1 MKSKLHY
8 ALLGAASLT
17 LVYACSPKTGQM
29 ATTTGK
35 NTETP
40 ADKRK
45 FIDPVNMNM
54 SAKPSEDFYE
64 YANGAW
70 LKTAKIP
77 ASESGWGSF
86 NELREFN
93 QNALKSICEDASATP
108 GAKGTTRQ
116 KVGDFYAAGMDEAAI
131 EKVGLAGV
139 KPLLD
144 RVMKIKTYKELLEE
158 ITNLYI
164 DGDDPLW
171 SLAVD
176 QDDKNSTAVVP
187 KFYQGGI
194 HLPDRDY
201 FLKDDERSKKI
212 RKAYEEHAYNVF
224 KLLGDNEVKA
234 KANAGDVMRFETT
247 LAKASMTRVEMRDPQ
262 KVYNKMT
269 LADLEKVCPQMNWAE
284 YMKKLGIEN
293 SYVIVGQPEF
303 LKEINN
309 QLKNGTLDDWKTIL
323 RWNVIKSAIPF
334 LNKAF
339 VDEGFK
345 FAQNLSG
352 QKEIQPRWKRVSTM
366 TDGVLGEALGQIYVE
381 KHFKPEAKQR
391 MIVMVENL
399 SKIYEA
405 RIKNLDWM
413 SAATKQKALQK
424 LSTFIRKIGYTEKW
438 QDYTPLSIDRSKSYF
453 ENVLAA
459 KRFLFKDVA
468 SRVGK
473 PVDKTRWGM
482 TPSTVNAYYNPS
494 MNEIVFP
501 AGILQ
506 YPFFDN
512 EADDAVNYGGIG
524 AVIGHE
530 MTHGFDDEG
539 RQFDFEGNLKEWWT
553 EEDSKKFD
561 VKANLMVEQYNG
573 YTVLDTVHVNGKL
586 TLGENLADLGGVTL
600 AYEAFKNYSPQG
612 KTNDRIDGF
621 TPDQRFFLSWSQVWR
636 ILLRDETMA
645 QRIVTDPHSP
655 GRYRSNG
662 PLSNFEPFYKAFD
675 VKEGDKMWRPEAKR
689 VKIW

>member
-1 MKSKLHY
+1 MKKLHY
-8 ALLGAASLT
+8 ALLGAASLF
-17 LVYACSPKTGQM
+17 LYACSPKTGQM
-29 ATTTGK
+29 TSSTPSGK
-35 NTETP
+35 NVETP
-40 ADKRK
+40 AGKRK

-54 SAKPSEDFYE
+54 AVKPSEDFYE

-77 ASESGWGSF
+77 ASESRWGSF
-86 NELREFN
+86 NELQEFN
-93 QNALKSICEDASATP
+93 QNALKVICEDAAANPSTK
-108 GAKGTTRQ
+108 GAIRQ

-131 EKVGLAGV
+131 EKAGLAPV
-139 KPLLD
+139 KPMLD
-144 RVMKIKTYKELLEE
+144 RVMKIKSYKELLDE
-158 ITNLYI
+158 IAMLYTE
-164 DGDDPLW
+164 GSDPLW
-171 SLAVD
+171 NLAID

-187 KFYQGGI
+187 KLYQGGI

-212 RKAYEEHAYNVF
+212 KKAYEEHAYNIF

-234 KANAGDVMRFETT
+234 KANAGDVIRFETT
-247 LAKASMTRVEMRDPQ
+247 LAKASMSRVEMRDPQ

-269 LADLEKVCPQMNWAE
+269 LADLEKACPQMNWAE
-284 YMKKLGIEN
+284 YMKKLGIVN
-293 SYVIVGQPEF
+293 DYVIVGQPEF

-323 RWNVIKSAIPF
+323 RWSIIKDAIPF
-334 LNKAF
+334 LSKVF
-339 VDEGFK
+339 VEEGFK
-345 FAQNLSG
+345 FSQNLSG
-352 QKEIQPRWKRVSTM
+352 AKEMQPRWKRVSGM

-391 MIVMVENL
+391 MMTLVENL
-399 SKIYEA
+399 SKTYEA

-413 SAATKQKALQK
+413 TEATKQKALQK
-424 LSTFIRKIGYTEKW
+424 LSTFMRKIGYTDKW
-438 QDYTPLSIDRSKSYF
+438 KDYTPLSIDRSKTYY

-459 KRFLFKDVA
+459 KRFLYKDVA

-473 PVDKTRWGM
+473 PVDRTRWGM

-494 MNEIVFP
+494 LNEIVFP

-506 YPFFDN
+506 FPFFDN

-539 RQFDFEGNLKEWWT
+539 RQFDAEGNLKEWWS
-553 EEDSKKFD
+553 EEDAKKFE
-561 VKANLMVEQYNG
+561 VKANLVVDQYNA

-586 TLGENLADLGGVTL
+586 TLGENLADLGGITL
-600 AYEAFKNYSPQG
+600 AYEAFKNFSPQS
-612 KTNDRIDGF
+612 KNTDRIDGF
-621 TPDQRFFLSWSQVWR
+621 TADQRFFLSWSQVWR
-636 ILLRDETMA
+636 NLMRDEAMA

-675 VKEGDKMWRPEAKR
+675 VKQGDKMWRPEDLR

>member
-1 MKSKLHY
+1 MKNKLHY

-40 ADKRK
+40 AGKRK

-93 QNALKSICEDASATP
+93 QNALKSICEDAAAAP

-131 EKVGLAGV
+131 EKTGLAGV

-158 ITNLYI
+158 ITNLYM

-262 KVYNKMT
+262 KVYHKMT
-269 LADLEKVCPQMNWAE
+269 LEDLEKVCPQMNWAE
-284 YMKKLGIEN
+284 YMKKLGITN
-293 SYVIVGQPEF
+293 GYVIVGQPEF

-323 RWNVIKSAIPF
+323 RWNVIKSAIPY

-339 VDEGFK
+339 VEEGFK
-345 FAQNLSG
+345 FAQNLTG
-352 QKEIQPRWKRVSTM
+352 QKEMQPRWKRVSTM

-381 KHFKPEAKQR
+381 KYFKPEAKQR
-391 MIVMVENL
+391 MMTLVENL
-399 SKIYEA
+399 SKTYEA

-424 LSTFIRKIGYTEKW
+424 LSTFIRKIGYTDKW
-438 QDYTPLSIDRSKSYF
+438 KDYSPLSIDRSKSYF
-453 ENVLAA
+453 ENVLVA

-482 TPSTVNAYYNPS
+482 TPATVNAYYNPS

-561 VKANLMVEQYNG
+561 VKANLMVDQYNG

-600 AYEAFKNYSPQG
+600 AYEAFKNYSSQG
-612 KTNDRIDGF
+612 KNNDRIDGF

-636 ILLRDETMA
+636 GLLRDEAMA

-675 VKEGDKMWRPEAKR
+675 VKEGDKMWRAESKR

>member
-40 ADKRK
+40 AGKRK

-77 ASESGWGSF
+77 ASESRWGSF
-86 NELREFN
+86 NELQEFN
-93 QNALKSICEDASATP
+93 QNALKAICEDASATP

-131 EKVGLAGV
+131 EKVGLTGV

-262 KVYNKMT
+262 KIYNKMT

-339 VDEGFK
+339 VEEGFK
-345 FAQNLSG
+345 FAQNLTG
-352 QKEIQPRWKRVSTM
+352 QKEMQPRWKRVSTM

-391 MIVMVENL
+391 MMTLVENL
-399 SKIYEA
+399 SKTYEA

-424 LSTFIRKIGYTEKW
+424 LSTFIRKIGYTDKW
-438 QDYTPLSIDRSKSYF
+438 LDYTPLSIDRSKSYF
-453 ENVLAA
+453 ENVLVA

-636 ILLRDETMA
+636 GLMRDEAMA
-645 QRIVTDPHSP
+645 QRIMTDPHSP

>member
-17 LVYACSPKTGQM
+17 LMYACSPKTGQM

-40 ADKRK
+40 AGRRK
-45 FIDPVNMNM
+45 FIDPANMNT
-54 SAKPSEDFYE
+54 AVKPSEDFYE

-77 ASESGWGSF
+77 ASESRWGSF
-86 NELREFN
+86 NELQEFN
-93 QNALKSICEDASATP
+93 QNALKAICEDASATP

-131 EKVGLAGV
+131 EKMGLAGV

-171 SLAVD
+171 SLAID

-224 KLLGDNEVKA
+224 KLLGDNDVKA

-247 LAKASMTRVEMRDPQ
+247 LAKASMTRVEMRNPE
-262 KVYNKMT
+262 KMYNKMT

-293 SYVIVGQPEF
+293 AYVIVGQPEF
-303 LKEINN
+303 LKEINT

-323 RWNVIKSAIPF
+323 RWNVIKSAIPY

-339 VDEGFK
+339 VEEGFK
-345 FAQNLSG
+345 FAQNLTG
-352 QKEIQPRWKRVSTM
+352 QKEMQPRWKRVSNM
-366 TDGVLGEALGQIYVE
+366 TDGILGEALGQIYVE

-391 MIVMVENL
+391 MMVMVENL
-399 SKIYEA
+399 SKTYEA

-413 SAATKQKALQK
+413 SATTKQKALQK
-424 LSTFIRKIGYTEKW
+424 LSTFIRKIGYTDKW
-438 QDYTPLSIDRSKSYF
+438 KDYTPLSIDRSKSYF

-561 VKANLMVEQYNG
+561 AKANLMVEQYNG

-600 AYEAFKNYSPQG
+600 AYEAFKNYSAQG

-636 ILLRDETMA
+636 NLMRDEAMA

>member
-40 ADKRK
+40 AGKRK

-77 ASESGWGSF
+77 ASESRWGSF
-86 NELREFN
+86 NELQEFN

-158 ITNLYI
+158 ITNLYM

-262 KVYNKMT
+262 KIYNKMT

-303 LKEINN
+303 LKEVNN

-334 LNKAF
+334 LSKTF
-339 VDEGFK
+339 VEEGFK

-352 QKEIQPRWKRVSTM
+352 QKEMQPRWKRVSNM
-366 TDGVLGEALGQIYVE
+366 TDGLLGEALGQIYVE
-381 KHFKPEAKQR
+381 KHFKSEAKQR
-391 MIVMVENL
+391 MMVMVENL
-399 SKIYEA
+399 SKTYEA

-424 LSTFIRKIGYTEKW
+424 LSTFIRKIGYTDKW
-438 QDYTPLSIDRSKSYF
+438 LDYTPLSIDRSKSYF

-459 KRFLFKDVA
+459 KRFLFKDVT

-573 YTVLDTVHVNGKL
+573 YMVLDTVHVNGKL

-636 ILLRDETMA
+636 GLMRDEAMA

-655 GRYRSNG
+655 GKYRSNG

>member
-8 ALLGAASLT
+8 ALLGAATLT

-40 ADKRK
+40 AGKRK
-45 FIDPVNMNM
+45 FIDPVNMDM

-77 ASESGWGSF
+77 ASESRWGSF
-86 NELREFN
+86 NELQEFN
-93 QNALKSICEDASATP
+93 QNALKSICEDASTTP

-158 ITNLYI
+158 ITNLYM

-262 KVYNKMT
+262 KIYNKMT

-303 LKEINN
+303 LKEVNN

-334 LNKAF
+334 LSKTF
-339 VDEGFK
+339 VEEGFK

-352 QKEIQPRWKRVSTM
+352 QKEMQPRWKRVSNM
-366 TDGVLGEALGQIYVE
+366 TDGLLGEALGQIYVE
-381 KHFKPEAKQR
+381 KHFKSEAKQR
-391 MIVMVENL
+391 MMVMVENL
-399 SKIYEA
+399 SKTYEA

-424 LSTFIRKIGYTEKW
+424 LSTFIRKIGYTDKW
-438 QDYTPLSIDRSKSYF
+438 LDYTPLSIDRSKSYF

-459 KRFLFKDVA
+459 KRFLFKDVT

-573 YTVLDTVHVNGKL
+573 YMVLDTVHVNGKL

-636 ILLRDETMA
+636 NLMRDEAMA

>member
-1 MKSKLHY
+1 MKKLYY
-8 ALLGAASLT
+8 ALVGAATLSLM
-17 LVYACSPKTGQM
+17 YACSPKTGQM
-29 ATTTGK
+29 TSTSGK

-40 ADKRK
+40 AGKRK
-45 FIDPVNMNM
+45 FIDPVNMNT
-54 SAKPSEDFYE
+54 AVKPSEDFFE

-70 LKTAKIP
+70 LKTTQIP
-77 ASESGWGSF
+77 ATESRWGSF
-86 NELREFN
+86 NELQEFN
-93 QNALKSICEDASATP
+93 QNAMKEICEDAAKSP
-108 GAKGTTRQ
+108 GAKGTSRQ

-131 EKVGLAGV
+131 EKAGLTPL

-158 ITNLYI
+158 ITVLYM
-164 DGDDPLW
+164 DGSDPLW
-171 SLAVD
+171 SLGVD

-187 KFYQGGI
+187 KLYQGGI

-224 KLLGDNEVKA
+224 KLLGDNDVKA

-247 LAKASMTRVEMRDPQ
+247 LSKASMTRVEMRDPQ
-262 KVYNKMT
+262 KIYNKMS
-269 LADLEKVCPQMNWAE
+269 LADLEKICPQMNWAE

-323 RWNVIKSAIPF
+323 RWNIIKDAIPF
-334 LNKAF
+334 LGKAF

-345 FAQNLSG
+345 FSQNLSG
-352 QKEIQPRWKRVSTM
+352 QKEIQPRWKRVSGM
-366 TDGVLGEALGQIYVE
+366 TDRILGEALGQVYVE
-381 KHFKPEAKQR
+381 KYFKPEAKQR
-391 MIVMVENL
+391 MMVMVENL
-399 SKIYEA
+399 SKTYET

-413 SAATKQKALQK
+413 SATTKQKALQK
-424 LSTFIRKIGYTEKW
+424 LSTFIRKIGYTDKW

-453 ENVLAA
+453 ENILAA

-482 TPSTVNAYYNPS
+482 TPPTVNAYYNPS

-501 AGILQ
+501 AGILR
-506 YPFFDN
+506 YPFFEND
-512 EADDAVNYGGIG
+512 ADDAVNYGGIG

-539 RQFDFEGNLKEWWT
+539 RQFDYEGNLKEWWT
-553 EEDSKKFD
+553 EEDAKKFD
-561 VKANLMVEQYNG
+561 AKTKLMVEQYNG
-573 YTVLDTVHVNGKL
+573 YTVLDTMHVNGSL

-600 AYEAFKNYSPQG
+600 AYEAFKNFSPQG
-612 KTNDRIDGF
+612 KNSDRIDGF

-636 ILLRDETMA
+636 SLTRDEAMA

-675 VKEGDKMWRPEAKR
+675 VKEGDKMWRSEAKR

>member
-1 MKSKLHY
+1 MKKLHY
-8 ALLGAASLT
+8 ALVGAATLSLM
-17 LVYACSPKTGQM
+17 YACTPKTGQM
-29 ATTTGK
+29 TSTTGK

-40 ADKRK
+40 AGKRK
-45 FIDPVNMNM
+45 FIDPVNMNT
-54 SAKPSEDFYE
+54 AVKPSEDFFE

-70 LKTAKIP
+70 LKTTQIP
-77 ASESGWGSF
+77 ATESRWGSF
-86 NELREFN
+86 NELQEFN
-93 QNALKSICEDASATP
+93 QNAMKEICEDAAKSP
-108 GAKGTTRQ
+108 GAKGTSRQ

-131 EKVGLAGV
+131 EKAGLAPV

-158 ITNLYI
+158 ITVLYM
-164 DGDDPLW
+164 DGSDPLW
-171 SLAVD
+171 SLGVD

-187 KFYQGGI
+187 KLYQGGI

-224 KLLGDNEVKA
+224 KLLGDNDVKA
-234 KANAGDVMRFETT
+234 KANAGDVIRFETT
-247 LAKASMTRVEMRDPQ
+247 LSKASMTRVEMRDPQ
-262 KVYNKMT
+262 KIYNKLS
-269 LADLEKVCPQMNWAE
+269 LADLEKICPQMNWAE

-323 RWNVIKSAIPF
+323 RWNIIKDAIPF
-334 LNKAF
+334 LGKAF

-345 FAQNLSG
+345 FSQNLSG
-352 QKEIQPRWKRVSTM
+352 QKEIQPRWKRVSAS
-366 TDGVLGEALGQIYVE
+366 TDRMLGEALGQVYVE
-381 KHFKPEAKQR
+381 KYFKPEAKQR
-391 MIVMVENL
+391 MMVMVENL
-399 SKIYEA
+399 SKTYET

-424 LSTFIRKIGYTEKW
+424 LSTFIRKIGYTDKW

-453 ENVLAA
+453 ENILAA

-482 TPSTVNAYYNPS
+482 TPPTVNAYYNPS

-501 AGILQ
+501 AGILR
-506 YPFFDN
+506 YPFFEND
-512 EADDAVNYGGIG
+512 ADDAVNYGGIG

-539 RQFDFEGNLKEWWT
+539 RQFDSEGNLKEWWT
-553 EEDSKKFD
+553 EEDAKKFD

-573 YTVLDTVHVNGKL
+573 YTVLDTMHVNGKL

-600 AYEAFKNYSPQG
+600 AYEAFKNFSPQG
-612 KTNDRIDGF
+612 KNSDRIDGF

-636 ILLRDETMA
+636 SLMRDEAMA

>member
-17 LVYACSPKTGQM
+17 LMYACSPKTGQM

-40 ADKRK
+40 AGRRK
-45 FIDPVNMNM
+45 FIDPANMNT
-54 SAKPSEDFYE
+54 AVKPSEDFYE

-77 ASESGWGSF
+77 ASESRWGSF
-86 NELREFN
+86 NELQEFN
-93 QNALKSICEDASATP
+93 QNALKAICEDASATP

-131 EKVGLAGV
+131 EKMGLAGV

-171 SLAVD
+171 SLAID

-224 KLLGDNEVKA
+224 KLLGDNDVKA

-247 LAKASMTRVEMRDPQ
+247 LAKASMTRVEMRNPE
-262 KVYNKMT
+262 KMYNKMT

-293 SYVIVGQPEF
+293 AYVIVGQPEF
-303 LKEINN
+303 LKEINT

-323 RWNVIKSAIPF
+323 RWNVIKSAIPY

-339 VDEGFK
+339 VEEGFK
-345 FAQNLSG
+345 FAQNLTG
-352 QKEIQPRWKRVSTM
+352 QKEMQPRWKRVSNM
-366 TDGVLGEALGQIYVE
+366 TDGILGEALGQIYVE

-391 MIVMVENL
+391 MMVMVENL
-399 SKIYEA
+399 SKTYEA

-413 SAATKQKALQK
+413 SATTKQKALQK
-424 LSTFIRKIGYTEKW
+424 LSTFIRKIGYTDKW
-438 QDYTPLSIDRSKSYF
+438 KDYTPLSIDRSKSYF

-561 VKANLMVEQYNG
+561 AKANLMVEQYNG

-600 AYEAFKNYSPQG
+600 AYEAFKNYSAQG

-636 ILLRDETMA
+636 NLMRDEAMA

-675 VKEGDKMWRPEAKR
+675 VKEGDKMWRAEKDR
-689 VKIW
+689 VKVW

>member
-1 MKSKLHY
+1 MKKLHY
-8 ALLGAASLT
+8 ALVGAATLSLM
-17 LVYACSPKTGQM
+17 YACSPKTGQM
-29 ATTTGK
+29 TSTSGK

-40 ADKRK
+40 AGKRK
-45 FIDPVNMNM
+45 FIDPVNMNT
-54 SAKPSEDFYE
+54 AVKPSEDFFE

-70 LKTAKIP
+70 LKTTQIP
-77 ASESGWGSF
+77 ATESRWGSF
-86 NELREFN
+86 NELQEFN
-93 QNALKSICEDASATP
+93 QNALKGICEDAATSP
-108 GAKGTTRQ
+108 GAKGTSRQ
-116 KVGDFYAAGMDEAAI
+116 KVGDFYASGMDEAAI
-131 EKVGLAGV
+131 EKAGLTPV
-139 KPLLD
+139 KSLLD

-158 ITNLYI
+158 ISNLYM
-164 DGDDPLW
+164 DGSDPLW
-171 SLAVD
+171 SLGVD

-224 KLLGDNEVKA
+224 KLLGDNDVKA

-247 LAKASMTRVEMRDPQ
+247 LSKASMTRVEMRDPQ
-262 KVYNKMT
+262 KIYNKMT
-269 LADLEKVCPQMNWAE
+269 LADLEKICPQMNWVE

-323 RWNVIKSAIPF
+323 RWNIIKDAIPF
-334 LNKAF
+334 LGKAF

-345 FAQNLSG
+345 FSQNLSG
-352 QKEIQPRWKRVSTM
+352 QKEIQPRWKRVSGM
-366 TDGVLGEALGQIYVE
+366 TDRILGEALGQVYVE
-381 KHFKPEAKQR
+381 KYFKPEAKQR
-391 MIVMVENL
+391 MMVMVENL
-399 SKIYEA
+399 SKTYET

-413 SAATKQKALQK
+413 SATTKQKALQK
-424 LSTFIRKIGYTEKW
+424 LSTFIRKIGYTDKW

-453 ENVLAA
+453 ENILAA

-482 TPSTVNAYYNPS
+482 TPPTVNAYYNPS

-501 AGILQ
+501 AGILR
-506 YPFFDN
+506 YPFFEND
-512 EADDAVNYGGIG
+512 ADDAVNYGGIG

-539 RQFDFEGNLKEWWT
+539 RQFDSEGNLKEWWT

-561 VKANLMVEQYNG
+561 VKAKLMVEQYNA
-573 YTVLDTVHVNGKL
+573 YTVLDTMHVNGSL

-600 AYEAFKNYSPQG
+600 AYEAFKNFSPQG
-612 KTNDRIDGF
+612 KNSDRIDGF
-621 TPDQRFFLSWSQVWR
+621 TPEQRFFLSWSQVWR
-636 ILLRDETMA
+636 SLSRDEVTA

>member
-1 MKSKLHY
+1 
-8 ALLGAASLT
+8 
-17 LVYACSPKTGQM
+17 M
-29 ATTTGK
+29 ATTTPGK

-40 ADKRK
+40 PGKRK

-70 LKTAKIP
+70 MKTAKIP
-77 ASESGWGSF
+77 ASESRWGSF
-86 NELREFN
+86 NELQEFN
-93 QNALKSICEDASATP
+93 QNALKSICEESSAAP
-108 GAKGTTRQ
+108 SAKGTTRQ

-131 EKVGLAGV
+131 EKTGLAGV

-144 RVMKIKTYKELLEE
+144 RVMKIKSYKELLEE

-164 DGDDPLW
+164 DGEDPLW

-262 KVYNKMT
+262 KIYNKMT

-284 YMKKLGIEN
+284 YMKKLGIAN
-293 SYVIVGQPEF
+293 DYVIVGQPEF

-334 LNKAF
+334 LSKAF
-339 VDEGFK
+339 VEEGFK
-345 FAQNLSG
+345 FAQNLTG
-352 QKEIQPRWKRVSTM
+352 QKEMQPRWKRVSTM
-366 TDGVLGEALGQIYVE
+366 TDGLLGEALGQIYVE
-381 KHFKPEAKQR
+381 RHFKPEAKQR
-391 MIVMVENL
+391 MMSLVENL

-424 LSTFIRKIGYTEKW
+424 LSTFVRKIGYTDKW
-438 QDYTPLSIDRSKSYF
+438 LDYTPLSIDRSKSYY
-453 ENVLAA
+453 ENVLTA
-459 KRFLFKDVA
+459 KRFLFKDVT

-636 ILLRDETMA
+636 NLMRDEAMA
-645 QRIVTDPHSP
+645 QRIVVDPHSP
-655 GRYRSNG
+655 GKYRSNG